1 MVRWEADML
10 AARERILLVDD
21 EPQMLVALEDL
32 LSDDYAVLT
41 SDSGERALDLM
52 AQDQDIAVLIT
63 DQRMPSMTGDELLTR
78 VGQSSDATRILITG
92 YAELSGV
99 IRAVN
104 AGKIFAYLTKP
115 WNDDELLIQV
125 RRGVEHFR
133 LARELSS
140 ERRLLQ
146 DLMDGV
152 PDGIFFKD
160 AGLRF
165 LRVNSA
171 FAAAAGVVSPEVVVG
186 KRLSEILPGPKSE
199 AIEAEEALLLARG
212 EEARDVLRS
221 WPGAG
226 EQRWFSDT
234 KAALRNLR
242 GAVIGLVGISREVT
256 DRVRTSEALQR
267 SERRLGE
274 QGRVLHSILAGM
286 GDGAV
291 VIDQAGKF
299 LLFNPRAERILGFGA
314 REMIPG
320 TFAEIY
326 GLRDRES
333 GGIVRLQDNPLCRA
347 LSGEESAEAEL
358 LVRNDRVKD
367 TYVSLKA
374 TPLRDDSSQVVGSI
388 GLFRDV
394 TEQRRLERQL
404 LQAQKMEAIGK
415 LAGGVAHDFNN
426 MLSVILSYSDI
437 ALSQLKATDPLHE
450 DIESIKRAGQRA
462 AALTRQLLAFSRQQ
476 VLALEVIDLNDVVRE
491 TEHMLERVFPASI
504 EICAVC
510 AGDLARVRVDP
521 GQVQQ
526 VLMNLAVNARDAME
540 HGGKLTIQ
548 TANARLDAQHPL
560 LDHDA
565 LPGNYVLLTVSDTGT
580 GMDKQTQA
588 KIFEPFFTTKE
599 PGRGTGLGLATV
611 FGIVKQSGGYI
622 SVHSEPGSGTTF
634 KIYLPS
640 TTEAPSQ
647 RPLVTEPSTLMGTET
662 VLVTED
668 QDEVRKVVR
677 DILRLHGYQVIE
689 ARNGGE
695 ALLCYEK
702 QGSAIDLLLTDVVM
716 PQVTGPELVERL
728 RKIRPGLCVLYMS
741 GYTDHGVVGK
751 GTLESDIHFIQ
762 KPIVPAALLRR
773 VREVLN
779 AEAGRQERPQP

>member
-1 MVRWEADML
+1 ML
-10 AARERILLVDD
+10 ASARERILLVDD

-32 LSDDYAVLT
+32 LSENYSVLT

-52 AQDQDIAVLIT
+52 AANRDIAVLIT
-63 DQRMPSMTGDELLTR
+63 DQRMPSMNGDELLTR
-78 VGQSSDATRILITG
+78 AGQSSDATRILITG

-115 WNDDELLIQV
+115 WNEDELLIQV

-133 LARELSS
+133 LARELGR
-140 ERRLLQ
+140 ERQLLQ

-160 AGLRF
+160 TNLRF
-165 LRVNSA
+165 LRVNRA

-186 KRLSEILPGPKSE
+186 KRLTEILPGARSE
-199 AIEAEEALLLARG
+199 ATEAEEAALLARG
-212 EEARDVLRS
+212 EETRDVLHS

-234 KAALRNLR
+234 KASLRDFR

-256 DRVRTSEALQR
+256 DRVRTNEALRR
-267 SERRLGE
+267 SEQRLGE

-314 REMIPG
+314 REVTPG
-320 TFAEIY
+320 AFGEIY
-326 GLRDRES
+326 GLRDRETAA
-333 GGIVRLQDNPLCRA
+333 IVRSEHDPLFRA
-347 LSGEESAEAEL
+347 LSGEESTEAEL
-358 LVRNDRVKD
+358 LVRNERVKD
-367 TYVSLKA
+367 TYVSVKA
-374 TPLRDDSSQVVGSI
+374 TPLRDDSAAVVGSI

-426 MLSVILSYSDI
+426 MLSVILSYSDLV
-437 ALSQLKATDPLHE
+437 LSQLKAADPLYD

-462 AALTRQLLAFSRQQ
+462 AGLTRQLLAFSRQQ
-476 VLALEVIDLNDVVRE
+476 VLALEVVDLNDVVGE
-491 TEHMLERVFPASI
+491 TERMLGRVFPASI
-504 EICAVC
+504 QICAIC

-521 GQVQQ
+521 GQIQQ

-540 HGGKLTIQ
+540 HGGKLTIE
-548 TANARLDAQHPL
+548 TANSVLDAEHPL
-560 LDHDA
+560 PDHDV
-565 LPGNYVLLTVSDTGT
+565 LPGHYVMLTVSDTGT

-588 KIFEPFFTTKE
+588 KIFDPFFTTKE
-599 PGRGTGLGLATV
+599 PGKGTGLGLATV

-622 SVHSEPGSGTTF
+622 SVHSEPGAGTTF

-640 TTEAPSQ
+640 TTDAPSQ
-647 RPLVTEPSTLMGTET
+647 RAMVTEPSTLRGTET
-662 VLVTED
+662 ILVTED

-695 ALLCYEK
+695 ALLYYEK
-702 QGSAIDLLLTDVVM
+702 QGSGIDLLITDVIM
-716 PQVTGPELVERL
+716 PQITGPELVERL
-728 RKIRPGLCVLYMS
+728 RQISPSLCVLYMS
-741 GYTDHGVVGK
+741 GYTDHGMVGRR
-751 GTLESDIHFIQ
+751 TLEADLHFIQ
-762 KPIVPAALLRR
+762 KPIVPATLLRR
-773 VREVLN
+773 VREVLD
-779 AEAGRQERPQP
+779 AEAGRQEGAQP

>member
-367 TYVSLKA
+367 TYVS
-374 TPLRDDSSQVVGSI
+374 
-388 GLFRDV
+388 
-394 TEQRRLERQL
+394 
-404 LQAQKMEAIGK
+404 
-415 LAGGVAHDFNN
+415 
-426 MLSVILSYSDI
+426 
-437 ALSQLKATDPLHE
+437 
-450 DIESIKRAGQRA
+450 
-462 AALTRQLLAFSRQQ
+462 
-476 VLALEVIDLNDVVRE
+476 
-491 TEHMLERVFPASI
+491 
-504 EICAVC
+504 
-510 AGDLARVRVDP
+510 
-521 GQVQQ
+521 
-526 VLMNLAVNARDAME
+526 
-540 HGGKLTIQ
+540 
-548 TANARLDAQHPL
+548 
-560 LDHDA
+560 
-565 LPGNYVLLTVSDTGT
+565 
-580 GMDKQTQA
+580 
-588 KIFEPFFTTKE
+588 
-599 PGRGTGLGLATV
+599 
-611 FGIVKQSGGYI
+611 
-622 SVHSEPGSGTTF
+622 
-634 KIYLPS
+634 
-640 TTEAPSQ
+640 
-647 RPLVTEPSTLMGTET
+647 
-662 VLVTED
+662 
-668 QDEVRKVVR
+668 
-677 DILRLHGYQVIE
+677 
-689 ARNGGE
+689 
-695 ALLCYEK
+695 
-702 QGSAIDLLLTDVVM
+702 
-716 PQVTGPELVERL
+716 
-728 RKIRPGLCVLYMS
+728 
-741 GYTDHGVVGK
+741 
-751 GTLESDIHFIQ
+751 
-762 KPIVPAALLRR
+762 
-773 VREVLN
+773 
-779 AEAGRQERPQP
+779 